1 MTNRILRNCPV
12 CGGELAV
19 SRLHCSSCDTTIE
32 GHFTHAATPFGTL
45 NAEQTQFLLA
55 FIRCEG
61 RFTRLEQELNLSY
74 PTLRNRLGE
83 IIRALGFEPE
93 REEAPAGPR
102 LTVDDRRRILDELSS
117 GRISYAEAQR
127 RLTGKEA
134 EAQPGEAGKEERHD
148 SG

>member
-1 MTNRILRNCPV
+1 MPNRILRSCPV

-19 SRLHCSSCDTTIE
+19 TRLHCASCDTTLE
-32 GHFTHAATPFGTL
+32 GHFTHAASAFSAL

-55 FIRCEG
+55 FVRNEG

-83 IIRALGFEPE
+83 IIRAMGFEPDK
-93 REEAPAGPR
+93 EESAVPR
-102 LTVDDRRRILDELSS
+102 LSVEDRRRILEELET

-127 RLTGKEA
+127 RLRGEKSETAPVEA
-134 EAQPGEAGKEERHD
+134 EKE
-148 SG
+148 

>member
-1 MTNRILRNCPV
+1 MPNRILRSCPV

-19 SRLHCSSCDTTIE
+19 TRLHCASCDTTLE
-32 GHFTHAATPFGTL
+32 GHFTHATSPFGAL

-83 IIRALGFEPE
+83 IIRAMGFEPE
-93 REEAPAGPR
+93 KEESATPR
-102 LTVDDRRRILDELSS
+102 LTIDDRRRILEDLEA
-117 GRISYAEAQR
+117 GRVSYADAQR
-127 RLTGKEA
+127 RLRGEKLESAPAEPEKE
-134 EAQPGEAGKEERHD
+134 
-148 SG
+148 

>member
-1 MTNRILRNCPV
+1 MPNRILRSCPV

-19 SRLHCSSCDTTIE
+19 TRLHCASCDTTLE
-32 GHFTHAATPFGTL
+32 GHFTHAASPFGAL

-83 IIRALGFEPE
+83 IIRAMGFEPE
-93 REEAPAGPR
+93 KEEGAVPR
-102 LTVDDRRRILDELSS
+102 LTIDDRRRILEELES
-117 GRISYAEAQR
+117 GRISYAEAQG
-127 RLTGKEA
+127 RLRGKEV
-134 EAQPGEAGKEERHD
+134 ESVPVEAGKEQ
-148 SG
+148 

>member
-1 MTNRILRNCPV
+1 MTNRILRSCPV

-19 SRLHCSSCDTTIE
+19 SRLHCSACDTTIE

-45 NAEQTQFLLA
+45 NGEQTQFLMA

-61 RFTRLEQELNLSY
+61 RFTRLETELNLSY

-93 REEAPAGPR
+93 RDEQPVSPR
-102 LTVDDRRRILDELSS
+102 LSIDDRRRILEELEA
-117 GRISYAEAQR
+117 GRISYADAQR
-127 RLTGKEA
+127 RLRGKEA
-134 EAQPGEAGKEERHD
+134 ETPAGDTVKEA
-148 SG
+148 

>member
-1 MTNRILRNCPV
+1 MTNRILRSCPV

-32 GHFTHAATPFGTL
+32 GHFTSAATPFGTL
-45 NAEQTQFLLA
+45 TPDQTQFLMS

-83 IIRALGFEPE
+83 ILRALGFEPE
-93 REEAPAGPR
+93 REEQPATPR
-102 LTVDDRRRILDELSS
+102 LTIDDRRRILEELEA
-117 GRISYAEAQR
+117 GRIPYAEAQR
-127 RLTGKEA
+127 RLRGKDAENGPSETVKEA
-134 EAQPGEAGKEERHD
+134 
-148 SG
+148 

>member
-1 MTNRILRNCPV
+1 MPNRILRSCPV

-19 SRLHCSSCDTTIE
+19 TRLHCPACDTTLE
-32 GHFTHAATPFGTL
+32 GHFTHAASPFGAL

-83 IIRALGFEPE
+83 IIRAMGFEPDK
-93 REEAPAGPR
+93 EETAPR
-102 LTVDDRRRILDELSS
+102 LTIDDRRKILEELGS
-117 GRISYAEAQR
+117 GRISYADAQR
-127 RLTGKEA
+127 RLHGKEA
-134 EAQPGEAGKEERHD
+134 EDLPVESGKEQ
-148 SG
+148 

>member
-1 MTNRILRNCPV
+1 MPNRILKSCPV

-45 NAEQTQFLLA
+45 TGEQTQFLLA

-61 RFTRLEQELNLSY
+61 RFTRLEQELGLSY

-83 IIRALGFEPE
+83 ILRAMGFEPE
-93 REEAPAGPR
+93 REEQPTPPR
-102 LTVDDRRRILDELSS
+102 LSLDDRRRILEELES
-117 GRISYAEAQR
+117 GRLSYAEAQR
-127 RLTGKEA
+127 RLRGKEA
-134 EAQPGEAGKEERHD
+134 DDQPSETTKEA
-148 SG
+148 

>member
-45 NAEQTQFLLA
+45 TSEQTQFLLA
-55 FIRCEG
+55 FIRNEG

-74 PTLRNRLGE
+74 PTLRNRLGD

-93 REEAPAGPR
+93 REEVPAGPR
-102 LTVDDRRRILDELSS
+102 LTADDRRRILDDLES

-127 RLTGKEA
+127 RLQGKEA
-134 EAQPGEAGKEERHD
+134 ENPPAVPGKE
-148 SG
+148 

>member
-1 MTNRILRNCPV
+1 MANRILRNCPV

-19 SRLHCSSCDTTIE
+19 SRLHCAACDTTLE
-32 GHFTHAATPFGTL
+32 GHFTHAATPLSAL

-61 RFTRLEQELNLSY
+61 RFNRLEQELNLSY

-93 REEAPAGPR
+93 KEENLTPR
-102 LTVDDRRRILDELSS
+102 LTVDDRKRILEELET
-117 GRISYAEAQR
+117 GRIDYAEAQR
-127 RLTGKEA
+127 RLRGKEA
-134 EAQPGEAGKEERHD
+134 EAQPAEAGKEA
-148 SG
+148 